1 MNTGD
6 HPHYPGEP
14 ILLTCD
20 NLQTH
25 INNPDIIRM
34 LREKNIYLFT
44 FVPNMTH
51 KMQPNDLH
59 INSTF
64 NTIFATKMSMLETA
78 SRSLNS
84 KTTLE
89 DAIRTAITSIKSVK
103 PSVVINSFKEA
114 GVYSPQPNIV
124 DEWKAE
130 GLFTYR
136 EYQEENEASEI
147 PPTNLAAVVK
157 EAFENSRLVTYK
169 SSQDDRVKA

>member
-1 MNTGD
+1 
-6 HPHYPGEP
+6 
-14 ILLTCD
+14 
-20 NLQTH
+20 
-25 INNPDIIRM
+25 
-34 LREKNIYLFT
+34 
-44 FVPNMTH
+44 
-51 KMQPNDLH
+51 
-59 INSTF
+59 
-64 NTIFATKMSMLETA
+64 MLETA